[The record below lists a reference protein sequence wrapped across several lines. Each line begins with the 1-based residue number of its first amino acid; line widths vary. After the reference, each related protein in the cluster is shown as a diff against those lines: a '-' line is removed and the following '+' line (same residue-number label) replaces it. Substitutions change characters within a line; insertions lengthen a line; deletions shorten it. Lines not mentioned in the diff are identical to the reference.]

1 MKSIRLGPTI
11 AAAALVIGLYR
22 APDASAVEEQTIRA
36 FSPFEAEGQV
46 LTTGPNDATYIGLLS
61 GPLYIDTDQ
70 GPVDAGSMTCPVV
83 LHIKLKD
90 RTERGSGQCVITG
103 PAGNR
108 AYLDLSCT
116 GVPLVGCSGAS
127 TLTGGTGRFANA
139 TGGGIFVLR
148 SSLHEFEAKADSTV
162 AVKTSGIIFW
172 RDLHYKIP

>member
-1 MKSIRLGPTI
+1 MKSIRLGLAI
-11 AAAALVIGLYR
+11 AAAALVIGLCR

-36 FSPFEAEGQV
+36 FSPFEAEGKV
-46 LTTGPNDATYIGLLS
+46 LATGPNEATYIGLLS
-61 GPLYIDTDQ
+61 GRLYIDTDQ
-70 GPVDAGSMTCPVV
+70 GPIDAGSMTCPIV

-90 RTERGSGQCVITG
+90 RTEQGSGQCIITG

-108 AYLDLSCT
+108 AYLELSCT

-127 TLTGGTGRFANA
+127 TLRGGTGRFANA

>member
-1 MKSIRLGPTI
+1 MKSIRLGPAI
-11 AAAALVIGLYR
+11 AAAALVIGLCQ
-22 APDASAVEEQTIRA
+22 ASDASAVEEQTIRA
-36 FSPFEAEGQV
+36 FSPFEAEGKV
-46 LTTGPNDATYIGLLS
+46 LATGPNEATYIGLLS
-61 GPLYIDTDQ
+61 GRLYIDTDQ
-70 GPVDAGSMTCPVV
+70 GPVDAGSMACPIV

-90 RTERGSGQCVITG
+90 RTEQGSGQCVITG

-127 TLTGGTGRFANA
+127 ALTGGTGRFANA
-139 TGGGIFVLR
+139 TGGGTFVLR